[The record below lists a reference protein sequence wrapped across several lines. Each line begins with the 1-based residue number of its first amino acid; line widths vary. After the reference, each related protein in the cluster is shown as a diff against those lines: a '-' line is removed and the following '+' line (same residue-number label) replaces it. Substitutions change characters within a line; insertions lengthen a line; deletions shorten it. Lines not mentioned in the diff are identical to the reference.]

1 MGLLYFARYESI
13 CFIKMYFFILW
24 NDHDIIIAN
33 PLADEETERA
43 YVTFLM
49 VQPGEGMSWG
59 SIPGSVAPKPMP

>member
-1 MGLLYFARYESI
+1 
-13 CFIKMYFFILW
+13 MYFFILW
-24 NDHDIIIAN
+24 NDHDIIIVN

-59 SIPGSVAPKPMP
+59 SIPGSAAPKPMP